1 MQYNAIS
8 AKYKYMAFRL
18 LRNGGNAWKA
28 NPLSPFRHVRTAT
41 VIGWATPHCY
51 TSALSLFFSIKGQ
64 KTSAQACCFLTP
76 ISLWCGTVRSVNPQ
90 IIYKSLSGL
99 VNYLWTI
106 VFGWLH
112 LVVFFPGRLRNTE
125 IFSKFGK
132 KINCR
137 NFSFQNKNCNPGL
150 PFCVALA
157 QWGWMQS
164 RKYK

>member
-1 MQYNAIS
+1 MGDTALLH
-8 AKYKYMAFRL
+8 FRTL
-18 LRNGGNAWKA
+18 
-28 NPLSPFRHVRTAT
+28 T
-41 VIGWATPHCY
+41 
-51 TSALSLFFSIKGQ
+51 FFFAIKGQ

-112 LVVFFPGRLRNTE
+112 LVVFFPGRLRNAE
-125 IFSKFGK
+125 IFSNSKIKTATQGFRSEPNFVEKIINVRNAEVFSKLGK

-137 NFSFQNKNCNPGL
+137 NFSFQNKNYNPGL
-150 PFCVALA
+150 PF
-157 QWGWMQS
+157 WTEFRW
-164 RKYK
+164 KDYKREECGNIL